1 MKHDYFD
8 KYCGLGSFIHL
19 LDPRTKI
26 LTFLA
31 AIGIIVSEPRGDIL
45 PFMFYYTLL
54 ITLLGISRIPLSFVL
69 KRCLIA
75 FPFILM
81 AAIGLPLS
89 HLAGSTGSS
98 TFTTQMAFSSL
109 SIVLKAVGA
118 VIILVLLTSTS
129 KFQMLLKGMRSLRMP
144 PVLGVMSALMY
155 RYLFILNDERLRTN
169 RARESRTPG
178 RLRLNRFKVLGHQ
191 VALVFLRSWSRAH
204 TVYYSMLSR
213 GFQGEFPGFS
223 PLKFHWQD
231 GLFFLVCISSLLT
244 VRYFV

>member
-8 KYCGLGSFIHL
+8 KYSGLGSFIHL

-31 AIGIIVSEPRGDIL
+31 AIGIFVSEPRGEVF
-45 PFMFYYTLL
+45 PFLFYYFLL
-54 ITLLGISRIPLSFVL
+54 SVLLGMSRIPLSFVL
-69 KRCLIA
+69 KRFLMA

-81 AAIGLPLS
+81 AAVGLPLS
-89 HLAGSTGSS
+89 HLAGSTEG
-98 TFTTQMAFSSL
+98 TAFTTQMALSSL
-109 SIVLKAVGA
+109 SIVLKAGAA
-118 VIILVLLTSTS
+118 VIVLVLLTSTS
-129 KFQMLLKGMRSLRMP
+129 KFHMLLKGMRSLRMP
-144 PVLGVMSALMY
+144 SVLGVMSALMY

-191 VALVFLRSWSRAH
+191 IALVFLRSWSRAH

-223 PLKFHWQD
+223 PLRFHWAD
-231 GLFFLVCISSLLT
+231 GLFFLSCILCLLA
-244 VRYFV
+244 VRLIA